1 MGESGGGSLTGPRL
15 HRLQELQE
23 DFKMTAGG
31 AWRRPRMKVYD
42 YNQEFGGNYYQPMIQ
57 YINHKD
63 IYGPFSKKADVY
75 LPHSAEVTSA
85 KYTNMRYNDKSSA
98 KHNLD
103 QFLVDAHKT
112 QIKEL
117 NGTTAMARVNL
128 MKNIVTSR
136 RQPHTPL
143 DNVNTPYNPIRLL
156 KGAPPGQEAVNHY
169 ISELSI
175 VKTGTPKLDTK
186 YHKHLAMVE
195 ACEDEYDYH
204 HKLFGQG
211 AVDRDFQFHNPQ
223 LVKDYANQMMAA
235 LRMTTLLICNLATII
250 QLKDDGN
257 EDSADLLCDRLPI
270 VLLARYRLHNQ
281 LCNFKHLCSDSK
293 LYNSYSIE

>member
-15 HRLQELQE
+15 HRLQEFQE

-117 NGTTAMARVNL
+117 NGTTASVMNTRPTTRTCTPPPPPSSYATTTSSWSRTWPSE
-128 MKNIVTSR
+128 MKLTCPRFS
-136 RQPHTPL
+136 
-143 DNVNTPYNPIRLL
+143 
-156 KGAPPGQEAVNHY
+156 NHRWP
-169 ISELSI
+169 
-175 VKTGTPKLDTK
+175 V
-186 YHKHLAMVE
+186 
-195 ACEDEYDYH
+195 
-204 HKLFGQG
+204 
-211 AVDRDFQFHNPQ
+211 
-223 LVKDYANQMMAA
+223 
-235 LRMTTLLICNLATII
+235 
-250 QLKDDGN
+250 
-257 EDSADLLCDRLPI
+257 
-270 VLLARYRLHNQ
+270 
-281 LCNFKHLCSDSK
+281 
-293 LYNSYSIE
+293 

>member
-15 HRLQELQE
+15 HRLQEFQE

-63 IYGPFSKKADVY
+63 IYGPFSKKADVH

-143 DNVNTPYNPIRLL
+143 D
-156 KGAPPGQEAVNHY
+156 
-169 ISELSI
+169 
-175 VKTGTPKLDTK
+175 KLNTK
-186 YHKHLAMVE
+186 YRKHLAMVE

-223 LVKDYANQMMAA
+223 LVKDYVNQI
-235 LRMTTLLICNLATII
+235 R
-250 QLKDDGN
+250 
-257 EDSADLLCDRLPI
+257 R
-270 VLLARYRLHNQ
+270 V
-281 LCNFKHLCSDSK
+281 
-293 LYNSYSIE
+293 

>member
-1 MGESGGGSLTGPRL
+1 MGTGPRL
-15 HRLQELQE
+15 HQVGLRGQDDRRRCVEETQDEGLRLQP
-23 DFKMTAGG
+23 GV
-31 AWRRPRMKVYD
+31 RRQLLSANDPVH
-42 YNQEFGGNYYQPMIQ
+42 QPQ
-57 YINHKD
+57 RL
-63 IYGPFSKKADVY
+63 YGPFSKKADVY

-175 VKTGTPKLDTK
+175 
-186 YHKHLAMVE
+186 
-195 ACEDEYDYH
+195 
-204 HKLFGQG
+204 
-211 AVDRDFQFHNPQ
+211 
-223 LVKDYANQMMAA
+223 
-235 LRMTTLLICNLATII
+235 
-250 QLKDDGN
+250 
-257 EDSADLLCDRLPI
+257 
-270 VLLARYRLHNQ
+270 
-281 LCNFKHLCSDSK
+281 
-293 LYNSYSIE
+293 

>member
-15 HRLQELQE
+15 HRLQEFQE

-75 LPHSAEVTSA
+75 LPPSAEVTSA
-85 KYTNMRYNDKSSA
+85 KYTNMRYNDQS
-98 KHNLD
+98 
-103 QFLVDAHKT
+103 LVDAHKT

-175 VKTGTPKLDTK
+175 VKTGNHKLDTK
-186 YHKHLAMVE
+186 YRKHLAMVE
-195 ACEDEYDYH
+195 ACEGLRQPDQTCLRTSSCQ
-204 HKLFGQG
+204 KINAL
-211 AVDRDFQFHNPQ
+211 AILLTNLIR
-223 LVKDYANQMMAA
+223 AA

-250 QLKDDGN
+250 QLKDDGH

-281 LCNFKHLCSDSK
+281 LCNFKHLCSASK
-293 LYNSYSIE
+293 LYKSYSIE